1 MVKWMFTPI
10 YAFPNAACQ
19 AIMWTYLQK
28 LGNYVA
34 IPWLLLWDTNQP
46 LEVADKKGGNVV
58 N

>member
-1 MVKWMFTPI
+1 MFTPI
-10 YAFPNAACQ
+10 YAFLNAACQ

-34 IPWLLLWDTNQP
+34 SPWLLLWDTNQP